1 MIIGNF
7 QSADDGFAGQI
18 RTLLL
23 DAMIAIVPAQPSA
36 AENAPAWRVLLV
48 EADTGIEIG
57 AGWERRGERAG
68 SYIALQIE
76 DPALGVSGP
85 LLVRGGIRVQSAS
98 GESYEIRNRQT
109 LCRCGASSNKPFCD
123 GSHASMKFHD
133 GLK

>member
-68 SYIALQIE
+68 SYIALQID
-76 DPALGVSGP
+76 DPALPAP
-85 LLVRGGIRVQSAS
+85 LRANLIRST
-98 GESYEIRNRQT
+98 RNEDEYHLLWSRPAPQAK
-109 LCRCGASSNKPFCD
+109 G
-123 GSHASMKFHD
+123 
-133 GLK
+133 

>member
-18 RTLLL
+18 RTLVL

-76 DPALGVSGP
+76 DPALGAPISAN
-85 LLVRGGIRVQSAS
+85 LLRSTQNEDEYHLLWSRPVPRDKA
-98 GESYEIRNRQT
+98 
-109 LCRCGASSNKPFCD
+109 
-123 GSHASMKFHD
+123 
-133 GLK
+133 

>member
-68 SYIALQIE
+68 SYIALQIDDPVLGMPIRANLLRSTQNE
-76 DPALGVSGP
+76 DEYHLLWSRP
-85 LLVRGGIRVQSAS
+85 LPRDKA
-98 GESYEIRNRQT
+98 
-109 LCRCGASSNKPFCD
+109 
-123 GSHASMKFHD
+123 
-133 GLK
+133 